1 MMIVMMM
8 MMMMM
13 MMIRGISTQDKLVIE
28 RQIMMFNLALK
39 KVSVAEMQSILY
51 VKLLID
57 LLMEVVL
64 LTFVLLT

>member
-1 MMIVMMM
+1 MGSPAV
-8 MMMMM
+8 
-13 MMIRGISTQDKLVIE
+13 
-28 RQIMMFNLALK
+28 MFNLALK
-39 KVSVAEMQSILY
+39 KVSVAEMQSIPY